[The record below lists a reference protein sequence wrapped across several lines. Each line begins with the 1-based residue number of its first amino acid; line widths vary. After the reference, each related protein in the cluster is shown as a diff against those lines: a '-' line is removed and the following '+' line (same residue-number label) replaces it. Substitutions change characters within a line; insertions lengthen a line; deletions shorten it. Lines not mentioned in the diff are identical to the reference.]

1 MSKWVSFFSV
11 FVCAVFL
18 TTACTKPDKDDPPK
32 DDDETTESDQQPGAD
47 GGTTAGGTVSTG
59 PKAGVNMELLAKM
72 SYSLSVAK
80 SALPGQNKVFVS
92 IAGTDKSAIL
102 GAGEC
107 VLLSKEQ
114 VGGLTIAK
122 NTDRTKVIFC
132 SNSQAVPNVK
142 VCTTGESGTGNFEFQ
157 NSNIPAVA
165 TTYLPDEQ
173 DCKEVSSAPK
183 QQEGAPAAAGQPA
196 ATGGQQ
202 QQPAAGG
209 GDGQQAAPSS

>member
-18 TTACTKPDKDDPPK
+18 TTACTKPDKDDDGK
-32 DDDETTESDQQPGAD
+32 DNGETTEGDQPGAD
-47 GGTTAGGTVSTG
+47 GGTTTGGTVSTG
-59 PKAGVNMELLAKM
+59 PKAGVNMELLAKN

-173 DCKEVSSAPK
+173 DCKEASSAPK
-183 QQEGAPAAAGQPA
+183 QQEAAPAAAGQPA

-202 QQPAAGG
+202 QPAAAGG
-209 GDGQQAAPSS
+209 EGQQQAAPSS